1 MLKIVCVALGHRLRV
16 VQDFGPSH
24 RRLKCERCAGD
35 WAMSDPEH
43 ALVDWDADL
52 ERLYRDMGF
61 KIAEPLR
68 RITMLLA

>member
-1 MLKIVCVALGHRLRV
+1 
-16 VQDFGPSH
+16 
-24 RRLKCERCAGD
+24 
-35 WAMSDPEH
+35 MSDPEH